1 MSCPPAELLKKCESF
16 AATWRA
22 YRATPSFEQFVE
34 FAITLSS
41 FAEFLHGKGLSGL
54 NQLSRDLEQQAL
66 ALFGDDDTHP
76 ISPAAMAELDS
87 RVASLSSRITA
98 YLDAASRPIEER
110 RAAVETPAA
119 ADLSSGRRIWFVAE
133 QMAPWQELITQLGY
147 FGIQVN
153 HYAWA
158 TLPPDG
164 DEPTSLVIDIA
175 CVPAGEWTER
185 IKALRAR
192 FAASNMVG
200 LSISADFH
208 GMQSA
213 LVAGCDF
220 CFPRGTA
227 LPAIVAKLLELND
240 SEEEAPF
247 RVLVVEDSI
256 TAIKLIQRALDEN
269 GVESLAISHPGDAL
283 DALKRYQPDLI
294 LMDMYMPGC
303 TGVEAARVIRQHA
316 EFLSVPIVYLSGETD
331 VALQVEALRLGGDHF
346 LTKPFN
352 PVILNAV
359 VQSKIERY
367 RLLRRSMFH
376 DSLTGLLNHTSTKQK
391 LDTVVSQ
398 ALGDRGEI
406 AVAMIDIDHF
416 KRVNDSYGHP
426 VGDQVIRSLAWLLR
440 RRLRKTDIVGRYGG
454 EEFLVGLPN
463 TNAEQAHTV
472 LDRIRRDF
480 GQINHP
486 FNETWFNTSFSSG
499 IAAFPD
505 ILTGEGLIKAADEAL
520 YDAKRGGRN
529 RVIMYQG

>member
-1 MSCPPAELLKKCESF
+1 
-16 AATWRA
+16 
-22 YRATPSFEQFVE
+22 
-34 FAITLSS
+34 
-41 FAEFLHGKGLSGL
+41 
-54 NQLSRDLEQQAL
+54 
-66 ALFGDDDTHP
+66 
-76 ISPAAMAELDS
+76 
-87 RVASLSSRITA
+87 
-98 YLDAASRPIEER
+98 
-110 RAAVETPAA
+110 
-119 ADLSSGRRIWFVAE
+119 
-133 QMAPWQELITQLGY
+133 
-147 FGIQVN
+147 
-153 HYAWA
+153 
-158 TLPPDG
+158 
-164 DEPTSLVIDIA
+164 
-175 CVPAGEWTER
+175 
-185 IKALRAR
+185 
-192 FAASNMVG
+192 
-200 LSISADFH
+200 
-208 GMQSA
+208 
-213 LVAGCDF
+213 
-220 CFPRGTA
+220 
-227 LPAIVAKLLELND
+227 
-240 SEEEAPF
+240 
-247 RVLVVEDSI
+247 
-256 TAIKLIQRALDEN
+256 
-269 GVESLAISHPGDAL
+269 
-283 DALKRYQPDLI
+283 
-294 LMDMYMPGC
+294 MYMPGC

-376 DSLTGLLNHTSTKQK
+376 DSLTGLLNHTSTKQR
-391 LDTVVSQ
+391 LDTVVSH
-398 ALGDRGEI
+398 AMGDRSEI

-499 IAAFPD
+499 VAAFPG

-529 RVIMYQG
+529 RVVVYQG